1 VHIEAWLEHVP
12 AVGVYLIVGV
22 VVLVE
27 SIGIPLPGEAVL
39 VGSAL
44 LATQSAGID
53 PLPIATCAAVGAI
66 IGDSIGYSLGR
77 RYGRGLLDRLGR
89 RFPKHFSAQRVA
101 AAEHAVERWGMRAV
115 FFGRFIAWLRMFAG
129 PLAGV
134 LRMPYPRFLVANVL
148 GALVWAG
155 STVYA
160 VYYAGKAAE
169 AWLHGFSVIGL
180 CVLAVAAAVGF
191 VVVRRRRGRAAATGS
206 GAGSGASGQPDEP
219 QSPATAGEHADA

>member
-1 VHIEAWLEHVP
+1 MHIEAWLEHVP

-44 LATQSAGID
+44 LATQTSGID
-53 PLPIATCAAVGAI
+53 PLPIAACATIGAI
-66 IGDSIGYSLGR
+66 IGDSIGYALGR
-77 RYGRGLLDRLGR
+77 RYGRTLLDRLGR
-89 RFPKHFSAQRVA
+89 RFPKHFSPKRVGN
-101 AAEHAVERWGMRAV
+101 AEQAVERWGMRAV

-134 LRMPYPRFLVANVL
+134 LRMPYARFLTANVL
-148 GALVWAG
+148 GAVVWAG
-155 STVYA
+155 GTTYA

-169 AWLHGFSVIGL
+169 AWLHSLSMVGL
-180 CVLAVAAAVGF
+180 GILAVAAVIAF
-191 VVVRRRRGRAAATGS
+191 LVVRRRRRRAAASRQDAGPQEETTAPERA
-206 GAGSGASGQPDEP
+206 GA
-219 QSPATAGEHADA
+219 

>member
-1 VHIEAWLEHVP
+1 MHIEAWLEHVP

-44 LATQSAGID
+44 LATQSSGID
-53 PLPIATCAAVGAI
+53 PLPIAACATIGAI

-77 RYGRGLLDRLGR
+77 RYGRSLVDRLGR
-89 RFPKHFSAQRVA
+89 RFPKHFSPERVA
-101 AAEHAVERWGMRAV
+101 KAEQAVERWGMRAV

-134 LRMPYPRFLVANVL
+134 LHMPYPRFLLANVL
-148 GALVWAG
+148 GAAVWAG
-155 STVYA
+155 CTVYA

-169 AWLHGFSVIGL
+169 AWLHSFSLIGL
-180 CVLAVAAAVGF
+180 GLITLAAVTAF
-191 VVVRRRRGRAAATGS
+191 VVIRRRRRRAAAEARETQQDAPS
-206 GAGSGASGQPDEP
+206 PERAGA
-219 QSPATAGEHADA
+219 

>member
-1 VHIEAWLEHVP
+1 MHIEAWLEHVP
-12 AVGVYLIVGV
+12 AIGVYLIVGV

-44 LATQSAGID
+44 LATQSSGID
-53 PLPIATCAAVGAI
+53 PLPIAVCAAVGAM

-77 RYGRGLLDRLGR
+77 RYGRSLLDRLGR
-89 RFPKHFSAQRVA
+89 RFPKHFSAQRVGN
-101 AAEHAVERWGMRAV
+101 AERAVDRWGMRAV

-134 LRMPYPRFLVANVL
+134 LRMPYPRFLVANVS
-148 GALVWAG
+148 GAVVWAG
-155 STVYA
+155 GTTYA

-169 AWLHGFSVIGL
+169 AWLHRFSVIGL
-180 CVLAVAAAVGF
+180 CVLGVAAVVAF
-191 VVVRRRRGRAAATGS
+191 VVIRRRRRRAAGS
-206 GAGSGASGQPDEP
+206 TE
-219 QSPATAGEHADA
+219 AGEQREDAPAAERAGA